1 MPRRKALRKNYSK
14 KAIRRRSATKR
25 QRLGRGLWFTRR
37 AKIHPV
43 LSVSR
48 PIVSRRAQIHPVLS
62 VSSPIVSPRL
72 TESTPPDFEPFDPY
86 ENSLSNIPTHI
97 GIIKQ
102 LAQELEKIYEDYPK
116 LFNKIRDGYMKY
128 ATEDSVLSLYNDS
141 YTREYENTIKSLI
154 ESLPDKQQYSE
165 EEKDDTFNILSIIYS
180 LSRKFLENIT
190 LDKLESSE
198 SFDEAEENIFKRFT
212 DILENIIEHSN
223 TRLLF

>member
-37 AKIHPV
+37 AKIHPE

-86 ENSLSNIPTHI
+86 ANFDMPTHI

-102 LAQELEKIYEDYPK
+102 SARELEKIYDDYPK

-128 ATEDSVLSLYNDS
+128 ATEGSVLSLYNDS
-141 YTREYENTIKSLI
+141 YTREYETTIKSLI
-154 ESLPDKQQYSE
+154 ESLPDKQQYSK
-165 EEKDDTFNILSIIYS
+165 EEKDDVSTILSRIYS
-180 LSRKFLENIT
+180 LSRRFLENIK
-190 LDKLESSE
+190 LDKELSSV
-198 SFDEAEENIFKRFT
+198 SFDEDEVNIFKRFT
-212 DILENIIEHSN
+212 DKLENIIEQSN
-223 TRLLF
+223 THYL

>member
-37 AKIHPV
+37 AKIHPE

-86 ENSLSNIPTHI
+86 ANFDMPTHI

-102 LAQELEKIYEDYPK
+102 SARELEKIYDDYPK

-128 ATEDSVLSLYNDS
+128 ATEGSVLSLYNDS
-141 YTREYENTIKSLI
+141 YTREYETTIKSLI
-154 ESLPDKQQYSE
+154 ESLPDKQQYSK
-165 EEKDDTFNILSIIYS
+165 EEKDDVGTILSRIYS
-180 LSRKFLENIT
+180 FSRKFLENIK
-190 LDKLESSE
+190 LDKELSSE
-198 SFDEAEENIFKRFT
+198 SFDEPEENIFKRFT
-212 DILENIIEHSN
+212 DILKNIIEHSN

>member
-25 QRLGRGLWFTRR
+25 KRLGGGLWFTRR
-37 AKIHPV
+37 AQIHPV

-86 ENSLSNIPTHI
+86 ENSLSNMPYHI

-102 LAQELEKIYEDYPK
+102 LARELEKIYDDYPK

-128 ATEDSVLSLYNDS
+128 ATEGSHFSLYNDS
-141 YTREYENTIKSLI
+141 YTREYETTIKSLI
-154 ESLPDKQQYSE
+154 ESLPDKQQYSK
-165 EEKDDTFNILSIIYS
+165 EEKDDVSTILSRIYS
-180 LSRKFLENIT
+180 LSRRFLENIK
-190 LDKLESSE
+190 LDKELSSV
-198 SFDEAEENIFKRFT
+198 SFDEDEVNIFKRFT
-212 DILENIIEHSN
+212 DKLENIIEQSN
-223 TRLLF
+223 THYL

>member
-25 QRLGRGLWFTRR
+25 KRLGRGLWFTRR

-48 PIVSRRAQIHPVLS
+48 PIVS
-62 VSSPIVSPRL
+62 PRL
-72 TESTPPDFEPFDPY
+72 IESTPPDFEPFDPY
-86 ENSLSNIPTHI
+86 ENSLSNMPTHI

-102 LAQELEKIYEDYPK
+102 SARELEKIYDDYPK

-128 ATEDSVLSLYNDS
+128 ATEGSHFSLYNDS

-154 ESLPDKQQYSE
+154 ESLPDKQQYSK
-165 EEKDDTFNILSIIYS
+165 EEKDDVGTILSRIYS
-180 LSRKFLENIT
+180 FSRKFLENIK
-190 LDKLESSE
+190 LDKELSSE
-198 SFDEAEENIFKRFT
+198 SFDEAEKNIFKRFT

>member
-48 PIVSRRAQIHPVLS
+48 PIISSR
-62 VSSPIVSPRL
+62 PIVSPRL
-72 TESTPPDFEPFDPY
+72 TESTPPDFQPTIDPY
-86 ENSLSNIPTHI
+86 ENSLSNMPYHI

-102 LAQELEKIYEDYPK
+102 LARELEKIYDDYPK

-190 LDKLESSE
+190 LDKLESSK

-223 TRLLF
+223 TRLLS